1 MKKYVPLGR
10 SLLSKDKIIIVGA
23 GPAGSSTA
31 LSAVHAGADVT
42 VIDRKTNVGIPVQ
55 CGEAIGKTGP
65 GIAEIEVPK
74 MSIVQSVRGFRVFS
88 PGSISVDYAE
98 AEPSGFII
106 DRRVFDKELFIRAT
120 EAGAES
126 LLGARVLDLSRH
138 NGTVDGVIVRHEG
151 RRKTLKAKVVIG
163 ADGVNSQIAR
173 LTGLVKSY
181 KPQDID
187 SCYAY
192 EMSNCNLE
200 THDLMQFLLGS
211 KLCPRGYIWIFP
223 KGNNRANVGIGIGG
237 NAGTQTAKKYLDQFI
252 AKHEVG
258 KKQLKKATVFEVRV
272 GALPVCG
279 PHKKNVVDGALLVGD
294 AAGHVHPITGGG
306 MGYAMVCGSIAGKV
320 AAEGITKGQIDANY
334 LQIYEKEWRKLY
346 GKEFTQALKLREL
359 LLKTDDQTLD
369 KLAGIVTG
377 ESIVKMTAGKKV
389 KLFLKAMGTGDS
401 KLIALMKELRNLR
414 MV

>member
-1 MKKYVPLGR
+1 
-10 SLLSKDKIIIVGA
+10 LSKDKIIIIGA

-31 LSAVHAGADVT
+31 LSAVRTGADVT
-42 VIDRKTNVGIPVQ
+42 IVDRKTNVGIPVQ

-65 GIAEIEVPK
+65 GIAEIEIPDS
-74 MSIVQSVRGFRVFS
+74 SIVQPVRGFRVYS
-88 PGSISVDYAE
+88 PGLLSVDYAE
-98 AEPSGFII
+98 TEPSGFIV

-120 EAGAES
+120 EVGAES
-126 LLGARVLDLSRH
+126 LLGARVIGVSRH
-138 NGTVDGVIVRHEG
+138 NGTVNGVVVRHEG

-200 THDLMQFLLGS
+200 THDLMQFLLG
-211 KLCPRGYIWIFP
+211 KELCPRGYIWVFP

-237 NAGTQTAKKYLDQFI
+237 SAGTQTAKKYLDRFI
-252 AKHEVG
+252 SKHEVG
-258 KKQLKKATVFEVRV
+258 KKQLKKARVFEVRV

-279 PHKKNVVDGALLVGD
+279 PNKSNVVDGALLVGD

-306 MGYAMVCGSIAGKV
+306 MGYAMVCGSIAGRV
-320 AAEGITKGQIDANY
+320 AAEGIAKNQVDATF
-334 LQIYEKEWRKLY
+334 LQRYEKEWRKLY
-346 GKEFTQALKLREL
+346 GKEFAQSLKLREL
-359 LLKTDDQTLD
+359 LLKTEDQTLD
-369 KLAGIVTG
+369 KLAEIVTG

-389 KLFLKAMGTGDS
+389 KLFLKAMSTGDS
-401 KLIALMKELRNLR
+401 KLITLMRELRKLR
-414 MV
+414 LV